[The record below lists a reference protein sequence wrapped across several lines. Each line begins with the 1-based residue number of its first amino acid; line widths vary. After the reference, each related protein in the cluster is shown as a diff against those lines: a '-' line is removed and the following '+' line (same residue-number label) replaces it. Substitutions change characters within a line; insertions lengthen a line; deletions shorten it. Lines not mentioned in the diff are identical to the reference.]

1 MWNLHGHLTPPIVQQ
16 NETQVTPS
24 NSPLPYVTDQRALES
39 LCHTLRQSP
48 RLALDTEFVGEDTFV
63 PRLELIQVATATTAA
78 VIDFPAVQAGGSLD
92 VFWELICDA
101 KIEKIVHAG
110 RQDLDLFAIHAG
122 QIPKPFFDTQIAAAM
137 VGYGAQ
143 VAYANLVQRLHGTKL
158 AKAHTFTNWSARPL
172 SDDQIA
178 YALEDV
184 EFLLSIHTHLQNRLN
199 TLGRSEWVSEEFA
212 RLETAIGEKSR
223 EPQERYQRIR
233 GWDTLKPKGA
243 AVLRE
248 VAVWREAEARRRN
261 VPRGRVMRDEV
272 LLQLAR
278 HPPKSVNDLRG
289 LRGVHSSDVDRHG
302 GQILATITSAL
313 ALPPSAWPEVPR
325 ERKPDPESTGILEL
339 LQAVL
344 KARAAEEG
352 IAPTML
358 ATSADLQTLVD
369 AKQSR
374 TTLDVPIL
382 RGWRRQLAGDLLLQ
396 VLDGAV
402 TITVDRTS
410 GALRMTQGRPGANEP
425 SSDPPCLT
433 TTSS

>member
-1 MWNLHGHLTPPIVQQ
+1 MTSHSPLP
-16 NETQVTPS
+16 
-24 NSPLPYVTDQRALES
+24 SPLPYVTDQRALES
-39 LCHTLRQSP
+39 LCHTLRESP
-48 RLALDTEFVGEDTFV
+48 RLALDTEFVGEDTFI
-63 PRLELIQVATATTAA
+63 PRLELIQVATASTAA

-92 VFWELICDA
+92 VFWELICDP

-110 RQDLDLFAIHAG
+110 RQDLDLFALHAG

-143 VAYANLVQRLHGTKL
+143 VAYANLVQRLHGRKL

-172 SDDQIA
+172 SNDQIA

-184 EFLLSIHTHLQNRLN
+184 EFLLSIHTHLQDRLH
-199 TLGRSEWVSEEFA
+199 TLGRSEWVNEEFA
-212 RLETAIGEKSR
+212 RLETVVGEKSR

-248 VAVWREAEARRRN
+248 MAAWREAEARRRN

-278 HPPKSVNDLRG
+278 HPPKSVNDLRS
-289 LRGVHSSDVDRHG
+289 LRGVHSSEVDRHG
-302 GQILATITSAL
+302 GQLLASITSAL
-313 ALPPSAWPEVPR
+313 ALPPSEWPEVPS
-325 ERKPDPESTGILEL
+325 ERKPDPESTGIVEL

-358 ATSADLQTLVD
+358 ATSADLQTLVE
-369 AKQSR
+369 AKQNR
-374 TTLDVPIL
+374 AALTVPIL
-382 RGWRRQLAGDLLLQ
+382 QGWRRQLVGDLLVQ

-402 TITVDRTS
+402 TISVDRTS
-410 GALRMTQGRPGANEP
+410 GALRMTTR
-425 SSDPPCLT
+425 STSDAA
-433 TTSS
+433 

>member
-1 MWNLHGHLTPPIVQQ
+1 MSNLHAHRTPPTAPQ
-16 NETQVTPS
+16 NETLVTLKP
-24 NSPLPYVTDQRALES
+24 PPPYVTDQHALES
-39 LCHTLRQSP
+39 LCRTLRQSS
-48 RLALDTEFVGEDTFV
+48 RLALDTEFVGEDTFI
-63 PRLELIQVATATTAA
+63 PRLELIQVATTTTAA
-78 VIDFPAVQAGGSLD
+78 VIDFPAVQASGSLD
-92 VFWELICDA
+92 VFWELICDP

-184 EFLLSIHTHLQNRLN
+184 EFLLSIHTHLQDRLK

-212 RLETAIGEKSR
+212 RLETAVGEKSR
-223 EPQERYQRIR
+223 EPQERFQRIR

-248 VAVWREAEARRRN
+248 LAAWREAEARRRN

-272 LLQLAR
+272 LIQLAR

-289 LRGVHSSDVDRHG
+289 LRGVHSSEVDRHG
-302 GQILATITSAL
+302 GQLLATITSAL
-313 ALPPSAWPEVPR
+313 ALPPSAWPEVPS
-325 ERKPDPESTGILEL
+325 ERKPDPESTGIVEL

-344 KARAAEEG
+344 KARASEEG

-358 ATSADLQTLVD
+358 ATSADLQLLVE
-369 AKQSR
+369 AKQNR
-374 TTLDVPIL
+374 TTLTVPIL
-382 RGWRRQLAGDLLLQ
+382 HGWRRQLVGELLLQ

-402 TITVDRTS
+402 SLHVDRTS
-410 GALRMTQGRPGANEP
+410 GALRMTSGHP
-425 SSDPPCLT
+425 
-433 TTSS
+433 

>member
-1 MWNLHGHLTPPIVQQ
+1 MWSLRDPPTIRTIQP
-16 NETQVTPS
+16 NERPVTPK
-24 NSPLPYVTDQRALES
+24 PPMLYVTDQSALET
-39 LCHTLRQSP
+39 LCLTLKQSS

-78 VIDFPAVQAGGSLD
+78 VIDFPAVQAKGSLD
-92 VFWELICDA
+92 AFWELICDN

-110 RQDLDLFAIHAG
+110 RQDLDLFATHAG

-184 EFLLSIHTHLQNRLN
+184 EFLLSIHTHLQDRLN
-199 TLGRSEWVSEEFA
+199 SLGRLEWVGEEFA
-212 RLETAIGEKSR
+212 RLEMAVGEKSR

-233 GWDTLKPKGA
+233 GWDTLKAKGA

-248 VAVWREAEARRRN
+248 LAAWREAEARRRN

-278 HPPKSVNDLRG
+278 HPPKSVSELRG
-289 LRGVHSSDVDRHG
+289 LRGVHSSEVDRHG
-302 GQILATITSAL
+302 EHLLGTITSAL
-313 ALPPSAWPEVPR
+313 ALPPTAWPEVPR
-325 ERKPDPESTGILEL
+325 ERKPDPESTGIVEL

-358 ATSADLQTLVD
+358 ATSSDLQTLVE
-369 AKQSR
+369 AKQNR
-374 TTLDVPIL
+374 ATIDVPIL
-382 RGWRRQLAGDLLLQ
+382 RGWRRQLAGDLLLK

-410 GALRMTQGRPGANEP
+410 GALKMAQEDLGKV
-425 SSDPPCLT
+425 
-433 TTSS
+433 

>member
-1 MWNLHGHLTPPIVQQ
+1 MSSRHGRQTPPTTQQ
-16 NETQVTPS
+16 NETCVTP
-24 NSPLPYVTDQRALES
+24 NSPMQYVTDQRALEV
-39 LCHTLRQSP
+39 LCLTLRQSSQ
-48 RLALDTEFVGEDTFV
+48 LALDTEFVGEDTFI

-78 VIDFPAVQAGGSLD
+78 VIDFPAVQASGSLD
-92 VFWELICDA
+92 AFWELICDA

-110 RQDLDLFAIHAG
+110 RQDLDLFATHAG

-158 AKAHTFTNWSARPL
+158 TKAHTFTNWSARPL

-184 EFLLSIHTHLQNRLN
+184 EFLLSIHTHLQDRLS
-199 TLGRSEWVSEEFA
+199 TLGRLEWVSEEFA
-212 RLETAIGEKSR
+212 RLETAVGEKSR

-248 VAVWREAEARRRN
+248 LAAWREAEARRRN

-278 HPPKSVNDLRG
+278 HPPKSVHELRG
-289 LRGVHSSDVDRHG
+289 LRGVHSSEVDRQG
-302 GQILATITSAL
+302 EQLLATITSAL
-313 ALPPSAWPEVPR
+313 ALPPSAWPEVPH
-325 ERKPDPESTGILEL
+325 ERKPDPESIGIVEL

-358 ATSADLQTLVD
+358 ATSADLQTLVE
-369 AKQSR
+369 AKQNR
-374 TTLDVPIL
+374 TALDVPIL
-382 RGWRRQLAGDLLLQ
+382 HGWRRQLAGDLLLQ

-410 GALRMTQGRPGANEP
+410 GALRMTTG
-425 SSDPPCLT
+425 SSSKA
-433 TTSS
+433 SS

>member
-1 MWNLHGHLTPPIVQQ
+1 MWSLRDPPTIRTIQP
-16 NETQVTPS
+16 NERPVTPK
-24 NSPLPYVTDQRALES
+24 PPMLYVTDPSALET
-39 LCHTLRQSP
+39 LCLTLKQSS

-78 VIDFPAVQAGGSLD
+78 VIDFPAVQAKGSLD
-92 VFWELICDA
+92 AFWELICDT

-110 RQDLDLFAIHAG
+110 RQDLDLFATHAG

-184 EFLLSIHTHLQNRLN
+184 EFLLSIHTHLQDRLHL
-199 TLGRSEWVSEEFA
+199 LGRLEWVGEEFA
-212 RLETAIGEKSR
+212 RLEMAVGEKSR

-233 GWDTLKPKGA
+233 GWDTLKAKGA

-248 VAVWREAEARRRN
+248 LAAWREAEARRRN

-278 HPPKSVNDLRG
+278 HPPQSVSELRG
-289 LRGVHSSDVDRHG
+289 LRGVHSSEVDRHG
-302 GQILATITSAL
+302 EHLLGTITSAL
-313 ALPPSAWPEVPR
+313 ALPPTAWPEVPR
-325 ERKPDPESTGILEL
+325 ERKPDPESTGIVEL

-358 ATSADLQTLVD
+358 ATSSDLQTLVE
-369 AKQSR
+369 AKQNR
-374 TTLDVPIL
+374 ATIDVPIL
-382 RGWRRQLAGDLLLQ
+382 RGWRRQLVGDLLLK

-402 TITVDRTS
+402 SITVDRTS
-410 GALRMTQGRPGANEP
+410 GALKMAPEDLGKV
-425 SSDPPCLT
+425 
-433 TTSS
+433 

>member
-1 MWNLHGHLTPPIVQQ
+1 M
-16 NETQVTPS
+16 S
-24 NSPLPYVTDQRALES
+24 NSPPPYVTDQQALES

-48 RLALDTEFVGEDTFV
+48 RLALDTEFVGEDTFI
-63 PRLELIQVATATTAA
+63 PRLELIQVASVTTAA
-78 VIDFPAVQAGGSLD
+78 VIDFPAVQANGSLD

-101 KIEKIVHAG
+101 KIEKIFHAG
-110 RQDLDLFAIHAG
+110 RQDLDLFALHAG
-122 QIPKPFFDTQIAAAM
+122 KIPKPFFDTQIAAAM

-184 EFLLSIHTHLQNRLN
+184 EFLLSIHTHLQDRLK

-212 RLETAIGEKSR
+212 RLESVVGEKSR

-248 VAVWREAEARRRN
+248 LAVWREAEARRRN

-289 LRGVHSSDVDRHG
+289 LRGVHSSEVDRQG
-302 GQILATITSAL
+302 GQLLAAITSAL
-313 ALPPSAWPEVPR
+313 ALPPSAWPEVPS
-325 ERKPDPESTGILEL
+325 ERKPDPESTGIVEL

-358 ATSADLQTLVD
+358 ATSADLQTLVE
-369 AKQSR
+369 AKQNR
-374 TTLDVPIL
+374 TALNIPIL
-382 RGWRRQLAGDLLLQ
+382 HGWRRQLAGDLLLQ
-396 VLDGAV
+396 VLDGLV
-402 TITVDRTS
+402 TISVDRTS
-410 GALRMTQGRPGANEP
+410 GALRMNAE
-425 SSDPPCLT
+425 SS
-433 TTSS
+433 SNAS

>member
-1 MWNLHGHLTPPIVQQ
+1 
-16 NETQVTPS
+16 
-24 NSPLPYVTDQRALES
+24 
-39 LCHTLRQSP
+39 LRQSS
-48 RLALDTEFVGEDTFV
+48 RLALDTEFVGEDTFI

-78 VIDFPAVQAGGSLD
+78 VIDFPAVQASGSLD

-110 RQDLDLFAIHAG
+110 RQDLDLFALYAG

-184 EFLLSIHTHLQNRLN
+184 EFLLSIHTHLQDRLK

-212 RLETAIGEKSR
+212 RLEIVVGEKSR

-248 VAVWREAEARRRN
+248 LAVWRETEARRRN

-289 LRGVHSSDVDRHG
+289 LRGVHSSEVDRHG
-302 GQILATITSAL
+302 GQLLAAITSAL
-313 ALPPSAWPEVPR
+313 ALPPSTWPIVPSV
-325 ERKPDPESTGILEL
+325 RKPDPESTGIVEL

-369 AKQSR
+369 AKQNR
-374 TTLDVPIL
+374 TTLNVPIL
-382 RGWRRQLAGDLLLQ
+382 HGWRRQLAGNLLLQ
-396 VLDGAV
+396 VLDGTV
-402 TITVDRTS
+402 TISVDRTS
-410 GALRMTQGRPGANEP
+410 GALRMAPG
-425 SSDPPCLT
+425 S
-433 TTSS
+433 TSKVG

>member
-1 MWNLHGHLTPPIVQQ
+1 MSSLHGHQTPLIVQQ
-16 NETQVTPS
+16 NEPQVTPF
-24 NSPLPYVTDQRALES
+24 NLPLPYVTDQRALEA

-48 RLALDTEFVGEDTFV
+48 RLALDTEFVGEDTFI

-78 VIDFPAVQAGGSLD
+78 VIDFPAVQASGSLD
-92 VFWELICDA
+92 IFWELICDV

-143 VAYANLVQRLHGTKL
+143 IAYANLVQRLHGTKL

-172 SDDQIA
+172 SADQIA

-184 EFLLSIHTHLQNRLN
+184 EFLLSIHTYLQDRLS
-199 TLGRSEWVSEEFA
+199 TLGRLEWVSEEFA
-212 RLETAIGEKSR
+212 RLETAVGEKSR

-248 VAVWREAEARRRN
+248 LAAWREAEARRRN

-278 HPPKSVNDLRG
+278 HPPKSVIELRG
-289 LRGVHSSDVDRHG
+289 LRGLHSSEVDRHG
-302 GQILATITSAL
+302 GQLLATITSAL
-313 ALPPSAWPEVPR
+313 ALPPSAWPEIPS
-325 ERKPDPESTGILEL
+325 ERKPDPESTGIVEL

-358 ATSADLQTLVD
+358 ATSADLQTLVEARQNLTD
-369 AKQSR
+369 
-374 TTLDVPIL
+374 LDLPIL
-382 RGWRRQLAGDLLLQ
+382 HGWRRKLAGELLLQ

-402 TITVDRTS
+402 TVTVDRTS
-410 GALRMTQGRPGANEP
+410 GALRMIQGRPSNASN
-425 SSDPPCLT
+425 
-433 TTSS
+433 

>member
-1 MWNLHGHLTPPIVQQ
+1 MTSHSPLP
-16 NETQVTPS
+16 
-24 NSPLPYVTDQRALES
+24 SPLPYVTDQRALES
-39 LCHTLRQSP
+39 LCHTLRESP
-48 RLALDTEFVGEDTFV
+48 RLALDTEFVGEDTFI
-63 PRLELIQVATATTAA
+63 PRLELIQVATATTSA
-78 VIDFPAVQAGGSLD
+78 VIDFPALQAGGSLD
-92 VFWELICDA
+92 VLWELICDL

-110 RQDLDLFAIHAG
+110 RHDLDLFALHAG

-143 VAYANLVQRLHGTKL
+143 VAYANLVQRLHGRKL

-184 EFLLSIHTHLQNRLN
+184 EFLLSIHTHLQDRLH
-199 TLGRSEWVSEEFA
+199 TLGRSEWVNEEFA
-212 RLETAIGEKSR
+212 RLETAVGEKSR

-248 VAVWREAEARRRN
+248 MAAWREAEARRRN

-289 LRGVHSSDVDRHG
+289 LRGVHSSEVDRHG
-302 GQILATITSAL
+302 GQLLASITSAL
-313 ALPPSAWPEVPR
+313 ALPPSEWPEVPS
-325 ERKPDPESTGILEL
+325 ERKPDPESTGIVEL

-358 ATSADLQTLVD
+358 ATSADLQTLVE
-369 AKQSR
+369 AKQNR
-374 TTLDVPIL
+374 AALTIPIIH
-382 RGWRRQLAGDLLLQ
+382 GWRRQLAGDLLLQ
-396 VLDGAV
+396 VLEGAI
-402 TITVDRTS
+402 TISVDKTS
-410 GALRMTQGRPGANEP
+410 GALQMTPG
-425 SSDPPCLT
+425 S
-433 TTSS
+433 TSNAQ

>member
-1 MWNLHGHLTPPIVQQ
+1 MWSLRDPPTIRTIQP
-16 NETQVTPS
+16 NERPVTPK
-24 NSPLPYVTDQRALES
+24 PPMLYVTDQSALET
-39 LCHTLRQSP
+39 LCLTLKQSS

-78 VIDFPAVQAGGSLD
+78 VIDFPAVQAKGSLD
-92 VFWELICDA
+92 AFWELICDN

-110 RQDLDLFAIHAG
+110 RQDLDLFATHAG

-184 EFLLSIHTHLQNRLN
+184 EFLLSIHTHLQDRLN
-199 TLGRSEWVSEEFA
+199 SLGRLEWVGEEFA
-212 RLETAIGEKSR
+212 RLETAVGEKSR

-233 GWDTLKPKGA
+233 GWDTLKAKGA

-248 VAVWREAEARRRN
+248 LAAWREAEARRRN

-278 HPPKSVNDLRG
+278 HPPKSVSELRG
-289 LRGVHSSDVDRHG
+289 LRGVHSSEVDRHG
-302 GQILATITSAL
+302 EHLLGTITSAL
-313 ALPPSAWPEVPR
+313 ALPPTAWPEVPR
-325 ERKPDPESTGILEL
+325 ERKPDPESTGIVEL

-358 ATSADLQTLVD
+358 ATSSDLQTLVE
-369 AKQSR
+369 AKQNR
-374 TTLDVPIL
+374 ATIDVPIL
-382 RGWRRQLAGDLLLQ
+382 RGWRRQLAGDLLLK

-410 GALRMTQGRPGANEP
+410 GALKMAQEDLGKV
-425 SSDPPCLT
+425 
-433 TTSS
+433 

>member
-1 MWNLHGHLTPPIVQQ
+1 MSSHRGHQTPPTVQQ
-16 NETQVTPS
+16 NETQVTP
-24 NSPLPYVTDQRALES
+24 NPPMQYVTDQRTLES
-39 LCHTLRQSP
+39 LCHSLRQSP
-48 RLALDTEFVGEDTFV
+48 RLALDTEFVGEDTFI

-78 VIDFPAVQAGGSLD
+78 VIDFPAVQASGSLG
-92 VFWELICDA
+92 VFWDLICDA

-110 RQDLDLFAIHAG
+110 RQDLDLFATHAG

-184 EFLLSIHTHLQNRLN
+184 EFLLSIHTHLQDRLS

-212 RLETAIGEKSR
+212 RLETAVGEKSR

-248 VAVWREAEARRRN
+248 LAAWREAEARRRN

-278 HPPKSVNDLRG
+278 HPPKSINELRG
-289 LRGVHSSDVDRHG
+289 LRGVHCSEVDRQG
-302 GQILATITSAL
+302 GQLLAAITSAL
-313 ALPPSAWPEVPR
+313 ALPPSTWPEVPS
-325 ERKPDPESTGILEL
+325 ERKPDPESTGIVEL

-358 ATSADLQTLVD
+358 ATSADLQILVE
-369 AKQSR
+369 AKQNR
-374 TTLDVPIL
+374 TALDVPIL
-382 RGWRRQLAGDLLLQ
+382 RGWRRELAGDLLLQ

-410 GALRMTQGRPGANEP
+410 GALRVT
-425 SSDPPCLT
+425 
-433 TTSS
+433 

>member
-1 MWNLHGHLTPPIVQQ
+1 MTLHTPP
-16 NETQVTPS
+16 
-24 NSPLPYVTDQRALES
+24 PYVTDQSALEL

-48 RLALDTEFVGEDTFV
+48 RLALDTEFVGEDTFI
-63 PRLELIQVATATTAA
+63 PRLELIQVASATTAA
-78 VIDFPAVQAGGSLD
+78 VIDFPAVQANGSLD

-101 KIEKIVHAG
+101 KIEKVFHAG
-110 RQDLDLFAIHAG
+110 RQDLDLFALHAG

-184 EFLLSIHTHLQNRLN
+184 EFLLSIHTHLQDRLN
-199 TLGRSEWVSEEFA
+199 ALGRSEWVNEEFA
-212 RLETAIGEKSR
+212 RLESVVGEKSR

-248 VAVWREAEARRRN
+248 LAVWREAEARRRN

-289 LRGVHSSDVDRHG
+289 LRGVHSSEVDRHG
-302 GQILATITSAL
+302 GQLLAAITSAL
-313 ALPPSAWPEVPR
+313 ALPPSAWPEVPS
-325 ERKPDPESTGILEL
+325 ERKPDPESTGIVEL

-358 ATSADLQTLVD
+358 ATSADLQTLVE
-369 AKQSR
+369 AKQNR
-374 TTLDVPIL
+374 TALNIPIL
-382 RGWRRQLAGDLLLQ
+382 HGWRRQMAGDLLLQ

-402 TITVDRTS
+402 TVSVDRMS
-410 GALRMTQGRPGANEP
+410 GALRINAGSP
-425 SSDPPCLT
+425 SISQ
-433 TTSS
+433 S

>member
-1 MWNLHGHLTPPIVQQ
+1 MWSLRDPPTIRTIQP
-16 NETQVTPS
+16 NERPVTPK
-24 NSPLPYVTDQRALES
+24 PPMLYVTDQSALET
-39 LCHTLRQSP
+39 LCLTLKQSS

-78 VIDFPAVQAGGSLD
+78 VIDFPAVQAKGSLD
-92 VFWELICDA
+92 AFWELICDN

-110 RQDLDLFAIHAG
+110 RQDLDLFATHAG

-184 EFLLSIHTHLQNRLN
+184 EFLLSIHTHLQDRLHS
-199 TLGRSEWVSEEFA
+199 LGRLEWVGEEFA
-212 RLETAIGEKSR
+212 RLETAVGEKSR

-233 GWDTLKPKGA
+233 GWDTLKAKGA

-248 VAVWREAEARRRN
+248 LAAWREAEARRRN

-278 HPPKSVNDLRG
+278 HPPKSVSELRG
-289 LRGVHSSDVDRHG
+289 LRGVHSSEVDRHG
-302 GQILATITSAL
+302 EHLLGTITSAL
-313 ALPPSAWPEVPR
+313 ALPPTAWPEVPR
-325 ERKPDPESTGILEL
+325 ERKPDPESTGIVEL

-358 ATSADLQTLVD
+358 ATSSDLQTLVD
-369 AKQSR
+369 AKQNR
-374 TTLDVPIL
+374 ATIDVPIL
-382 RGWRRQLAGDLLLQ
+382 RGWRRQLAGDLLLK

-410 GALRMTQGRPGANEP
+410 GALKMAQEDLGKV
-425 SSDPPCLT
+425 
-433 TTSS
+433 

>member
-1 MWNLHGHLTPPIVQQ
+1 
-16 NETQVTPS
+16 
-24 NSPLPYVTDQRALES
+24 VTDQRALES
-39 LCHTLRQSP
+39 LCRTLRQSP
-48 RLALDTEFVGEDTFV
+48 RLALDTEFVGEDTFI

-78 VIDFPAVQAGGSLD
+78 IIDFPAVQASGSLD
-92 VFWELICDA
+92 AFWELICDT
-101 KIEKIVHAG
+101 KIEKVLHAG
-110 RQDLDLFAIHAG
+110 RQDLDLFATHAG

-172 SDDQIA
+172 SEDQIA

-184 EFLLSIHTHLQNRLN
+184 EFLLSIHTHLQDRLSA
-199 TLGRSEWVSEEFA
+199 LGRMEWVSEEFA
-212 RLETAIGEKSR
+212 RLETAVGEKSR

-233 GWDTLKPKGA
+233 GWETLKPKGA

-248 VAVWREAEARRRN
+248 LAAWREVEARRRN

-278 HPPKSVNDLRG
+278 HPPKSVNELRG
-289 LRGVHSSDVDRHG
+289 LRGIHSAEVDRQG
-302 GQILATITSAL
+302 DQLLATITLAL
-313 ALPPSAWPEVPR
+313 ALPPSAWPAVPR
-325 ERKPDPESTGILEL
+325 ERKPDPESTGLVEL

-358 ATSADLQTLVD
+358 ATSADLQTLVEG
-369 AKQSR
+369 KQNR
-374 TTLDVPIL
+374 TALDVPIL
-382 RGWRRQLAGDLLLQ
+382 RGWRRQLAGELLLQ

-402 TITVDRTS
+402 TITVDRIS
-410 GALRMTQGRPGANEP
+410 GALLMMPE
-425 SSDPPCLT
+425 S
-433 TTSS
+433 TSNA

>member
-1 MWNLHGHLTPPIVQQ
+1 MQ
-16 NETQVTPS
+16 
-24 NSPLPYVTDQRALES
+24 YVTDQRTLES
-39 LCHTLRQSP
+39 LCHSLRQSP
-48 RLALDTEFVGEDTFV
+48 RLALDTEFVGEDTFI

-78 VIDFPAVQAGGSLD
+78 VIDFPAVQASGSLG
-92 VFWELICDA
+92 VFWDLICDA

-110 RQDLDLFAIHAG
+110 RQDLDLFATHAG

-184 EFLLSIHTHLQNRLN
+184 EFLLSIHTHLQDRLS

-212 RLETAIGEKSR
+212 RLETAVGEKSR

-248 VAVWREAEARRRN
+248 LAAWRETEARRRN

-278 HPPKSVNDLRG
+278 HPPKSINELRG
-289 LRGVHSSDVDRHG
+289 LRGVHSSEVDRQG
-302 GQILATITSAL
+302 GQLLAAITSAA
-313 ALPPSAWPEVPR
+313 ALPPSAWPEVPS
-325 ERKPDPESTGILEL
+325 ERKPDPESTGIVEL

-358 ATSADLQTLVD
+358 ATSADLQILVE
-369 AKQSR
+369 AKQNR
-374 TTLDVPIL
+374 TALDVPIL
-382 RGWRRQLAGDLLLQ
+382 RGWRRELAGDLLLQ

-410 GALRMTQGRPGANEP
+410 GALRVT
-425 SSDPPCLT
+425 
-433 TTSS
+433 

>member
-1 MWNLHGHLTPPIVQQ
+1 MLNRRIRQTPPTVQQ
-16 NETQVTPS
+16 NDIYVTP
-24 NSPLPYVTDQRALES
+24 NSPLPYVTDQQGLES

-48 RLALDTEFVGEDTFV
+48 RLALDTEFVGEDTFT
-63 PRLELIQVATATTAA
+63 PRLELIQVATDTTAA
-78 VIDFPAVQAGGSLD
+78 VIDFPAVQASGSLD
-92 VFWELICDA
+92 VFWELICEA
-101 KIEKIVHAG
+101 KIEKIFHAG
-110 RQDLDLFAIHAG
+110 RQDLDLFATHAG

-143 VAYANLVQRLHGTKL
+143 IAYANLVQRLLGTRL

-172 SDDQIA
+172 SDGQIA

-184 EFLLSIHTHLQNRLN
+184 EFLLSIHTHLQDRLR
-199 TLGRSEWVSEEFA
+199 TLGRLEWVGEEFA
-212 RLETAIGEKSR
+212 RLETAVGEKSR

-248 VAVWREAEARRRN
+248 LAAWREAEARRRN

-289 LRGVHSSDVDRHG
+289 LRGVHSSEVDRHG
-302 GQILATITSAL
+302 SQLLAAITSAL
-313 ALPPSAWPEVPR
+313 ALPPSAWPEVPS
-325 ERKPDPESTGILEL
+325 ERKPDPESTGIVEL

-344 KARAAEEG
+344 KARSAEEG

-358 ATSADLQTLVD
+358 ATSADLQILVET
-369 AKQSR
+369 KQNR
-374 TTLDVPIL
+374 TALDVPIL

-410 GALRMTQGRPGANEP
+410 GALRMTQDR
-425 SSDPPCLT
+425 S
-433 TTSS
+433 

>member
-1 MWNLHGHLTPPIVQQ
+1 MWSLRDPLTILTIQP
-16 NETQVTPS
+16 NERPVTPK
-24 NSPLPYVTDQRALES
+24 PPMLYVTDQSALET
-39 LCHTLRQSP
+39 LCQTLRQSP

-63 PRLELIQVATATTAA
+63 PRLELIQVATASTAA
-78 VIDFPAVQAGGSLD
+78 VIDFPAVQANGSLD
-92 VFWELICDA
+92 AFWELICDT

-110 RQDLDLFAIHAG
+110 RQDLDLFATHAG

-172 SDDQIA
+172 SDDQIS

-184 EFLLSIHTHLQNRLN
+184 EFLLLIHTHLQDRLSS
-199 TLGRSEWVSEEFA
+199 LGRLEWVGEEFA
-212 RLETAIGEKSR
+212 RLETAVGEKSR

-248 VAVWREAEARRRN
+248 LAAWREAEARRRN

-278 HPPKSVNDLRG
+278 HPPKSVSELRG
-289 LRGVHSSDVDRHG
+289 LRGVHSSEVDRHG
-302 GQILATITSAL
+302 EQLLGTITSAL
-313 ALPPSAWPEVPR
+313 ALPPTSWPEVPR
-325 ERKPDPESTGILEL
+325 ERKPDPESTGIVEL

-358 ATSADLQTLVD
+358 ATSSDLQTLVE
-369 AKQSR
+369 AKQNR
-374 TTLDVPIL
+374 ATLDVPIL
-382 RGWRRQLAGDLLLQ
+382 RGWRRQLAGDLLLK

-410 GALRMTQGRPGANEP
+410 GALKMAQEDLSKTAN
-425 SSDPPCLT
+425 
-433 TTSS
+433 

>member
-1 MWNLHGHLTPPIVQQ
+1 MLSLLDHQTTLTIQL
-16 NETQVTPS
+16 NESLVTP
-24 NSPLPYVTDQRALES
+24 NSPMQYVTDQRALET
-39 LCHTLRQSP
+39 LCLTLRQSP
-48 RLALDTEFVGEDTFV
+48 RLALDTEFVGEDTFI
-63 PRLELIQVATATTAA
+63 PRLELIQVATAATAA
-78 VIDFPAVQAGGSLD
+78 VIDFPAVQASGSLD
-92 VFWELICDA
+92 AFWELVCDP

-110 RQDLDLFAIHAG
+110 RQDLDLFATHAG

-158 AKAHTFTNWSARPL
+158 EKAHTFTNWSARPL

-184 EFLLSIHTHLQNRLN
+184 EFLLPIHTHLQDRLSS
-199 TLGRSEWVSEEFA
+199 LGRLEWVTEEFA
-212 RLETAIGEKSR
+212 RLESAVGEKSR

-243 AVLRE
+243 VVLRE
-248 VAVWREAEARRRN
+248 LAAWREAEARRRN

-278 HPPKSVNDLRG
+278 HPPKSVHELRG
-289 LRGVHSSDVDRHG
+289 LRGVHSSEVDRHG
-302 GQILATITSAL
+302 EQLLATITSAL
-313 ALPPSAWPEVPR
+313 SLPPSAWPEVPR
-325 ERKPDPESTGILEL
+325 ERKPDPESTGIVEL

-344 KARAAEEG
+344 KARAAEQG

-358 ATSADLQTLVD
+358 ATSSDLQTLVE
-369 AKQSR
+369 AKQNR

-382 RGWRRQLAGDLLLQ
+382 RGWRRQLVGDLLLK

-410 GALRMTQGRPGANEP
+410 GALRMSQDGL
-425 SSDPPCLT
+425 SSAA
-433 TTSS
+433 S